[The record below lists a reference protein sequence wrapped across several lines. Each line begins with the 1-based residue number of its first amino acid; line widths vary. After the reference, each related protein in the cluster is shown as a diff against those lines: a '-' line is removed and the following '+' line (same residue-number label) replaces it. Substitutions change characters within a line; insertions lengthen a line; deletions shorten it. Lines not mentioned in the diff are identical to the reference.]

1 MRRFATFC
9 LGLVLMLLAACET
22 PGPEI
27 HAQTRPDTDFSRY
40 RTFAFVQPLSTDRR
54 EYTSIL
60 SEHLM
65 RATRAALE
73 ARGYRYVAESPDLQV
88 DFQAEV
94 RTYTEWLPMPVMGYY
109 GRRHGGY
116 GWYDPWMGYD
126 GMPVQRQEGRLAIEL
141 IDARQKVVV
150 WEGVASGRVAPE
162 MRRDLE
168 RHVEILVSDM
178 FSAYPYVAGQR

>member
-9 LGLVLMLLAACET
+9 LGCVLMLLAACET

-27 HAQTRPDTDFSRY
+27 DAQTRPDADFSRY
-40 RTFAFVQPLSTDRR
+40 RTFAFVQPLSTDRK

-73 ARGYRYVAESPDLQV
+73 ARGYRYAPESPDLQV
-88 DFQAEV
+88 DFEAEV
-94 RTYTEWLPMPVMGYY
+94 RTHTEWLAMPRGYY
-109 GRRHGGY
+109 GRWHGGY
-116 GWYDPWMGYD
+116 GWYDPWMAYD
-126 GMPVQRQEGRLAIEL
+126 TMPVQHQEGRLAIEL
-141 IDARQKVVV
+141 IDARQKAVV
-150 WEGVASGRVAPE
+150 WEGSARGRVTSD

-168 RHVEILVSDM
+168 RNVEILVSDI